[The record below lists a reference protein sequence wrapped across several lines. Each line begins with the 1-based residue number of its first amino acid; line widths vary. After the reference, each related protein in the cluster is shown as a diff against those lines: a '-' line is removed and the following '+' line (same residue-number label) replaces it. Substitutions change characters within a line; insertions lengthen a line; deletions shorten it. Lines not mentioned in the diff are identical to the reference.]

1 MFADG
6 LHKNSG
12 SSRSTNPSCKL
23 QNPVDLAGRHSE
35 GGNILFVAGH
45 VSNLTKSELDVI
57 RNSEGGSNSAYLY
70 PGFDIWDRIITENH
84 VCFCGKSV
92 DKSAG

>member
-1 MFADG
+1 
-6 LHKNSG
+6 
-12 SSRSTNPSCKL
+12 
-23 QNPVDLAGRHSE
+23 
-35 GGNILFVAGH
+35 
-45 VSNLTKSELDVI
+45 LDVI

-70 PGFDIWDRIITENH
+70 PGFDIWDRIITENP